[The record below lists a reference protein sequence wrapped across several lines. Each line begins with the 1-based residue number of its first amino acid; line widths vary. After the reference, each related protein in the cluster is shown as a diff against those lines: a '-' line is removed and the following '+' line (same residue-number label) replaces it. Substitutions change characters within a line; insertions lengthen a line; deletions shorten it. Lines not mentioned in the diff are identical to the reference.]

1 MKYTLKKKIEKPFFR
16 SKNSIIIEVN
26 NEFISF
32 TGYSRNELIGKS
44 LAEIGSMLRIDSQ
57 VYLEN
62 IRNQQCYHM
71 FTKEYDVREFSIT
84 CRTLEAENEK
94 IYFFKEKVNSCI
106 EHKFPVINK
115 FLLDNQIGI
124 GIYSAPDLTLLK
136 ANQYY
141 LDLLGKPYDKKE
153 KALGRKVSN
162 FVYLWENT
170 KQKEVFMNIINT
182 GQSFYGKEI
191 KEVMQNWE
199 KYYLDVYMI
208 PIIEKGE
215 VKYIV
220 SVIENV
226 TERVLLRKSKEEQT
240 KIIKEQKEK
249 LEVIINNMSDGVFV
263 INKDYDYCL
272 LNSSAKKLIYN
283 LGSIKNVRDS
293 FLNTRYYDIQGNL
306 LQLEDLPISKVL
318 KGEKIKGFG
327 VISDRPDGVYHL
339 SVSGSPFYDT
349 KGNISSVILIVRDVT
364 DWVIYA
370 EDLVLKNQLDL
381 LNNIIQNLNIGFVR
395 FSYPEFKIIDINNKG
410 YSDLKQFNPK
420 VGTLSSIKGNSYF
433 DVFGI
438 EGKDKAAE
446 IIENLIENK
455 SDSYFIY
462 RKIIAKGEEKYLKCM
477 YQSLLGLNSQV
488 VEIIVIIMD
497 VTDEVKAKNKMEKA
511 LKVQDE
517 IFSNISHELKTPLNV
532 IYSTNQLMELY
543 LKNDSFDSNREKVA
557 KCISVVKQNCYRF
570 IKLINNIVDMSKID
584 SGYYRVSLSNENIVN
599 ITENIVQSV
608 SDYVKRKGLN
618 IIFDTNTEEKI
629 IACDPIKIER
639 IILNLISNAI
649 KFTNAGGSIFVNL
662 IDKYDTVEISVEDTG
677 IGMSKKDLD
686 NIFKRFH
693 QVDKS
698 LSRNSE
704 GSGIGLTLVK
714 SIVELHGG
722 KISAE
727 STLDKGSMF
736 KIELP
741 VRSVENSKDDREIK
755 PMKSKIEMINIE
767 FSDIYSIE

>member
-1 MKYTLKKKIEKPFFR
+1 MRYTLKRKIEKSFFR

-26 NEFISF
+26 NEFINF

-44 LAEIGSMLRIDSQ
+44 LSEIGSMLKINYQ
-57 VYLEN
+57 VNLEN
-62 IRNQQCYHM
+62 IENQQCYHM
-71 FTKEYDVREFSIT
+71 FTKEYEVREFSIT

-94 IYFFKEKVNSCI
+94 IYFFKEKVNSRI
-106 EHKFPVINK
+106 ENKFPAINK
-115 FLLDNQIGI
+115 FLLDNQLGI

-141 LDLLGKPYDKKE
+141 LELLGKPYNKKE
-153 KALGRKVSN
+153 TTLGKKVSD
-162 FVYLWENT
+162 FVHLWENS
-170 KQKEVFMNIINT
+170 KQKEIFMNTINT

-199 KYYLDVYMI
+199 KYYLDAYMI
-208 PIIEKGE
+208 PIVENGK

-220 SVIENV
+220 SLVENV

-240 KIIKEQKEK
+240 KIIEEQKEK
-249 LEVIINNMSDGVFV
+249 LKVIINNMSDGVFV

-272 LNSSAKKLIYN
+272 LNSSAKKLICN
-283 LGSIKNVRDS
+283 LDFIKNVRDS
-293 FLNTRYYDIQGNL
+293 FVNTKYYDTEGHL
-306 LQLEDLPISKVL
+306 LQLEDLPVSKVL
-318 KGEKIKGFG
+318 KGEKIKRFG
-327 VISDRPDGVYHL
+327 VICDKPDGVYHL
-339 SVSGSPFYDT
+339 NVSGSPFYDS
-349 KGNISSVILIVRDVT
+349 KGDITSAILIVRDIT
-364 DWVIYA
+364 EWVIYA
-370 EDLVLKNQLDL
+370 EALVLKNQLDL

-395 FSYPEFKIIDINNKG
+395 ISYPEFKIIDINNKG

-420 VGTLSSIKGNSYF
+420 VGTLSSLKGNSYF
-433 DVFGI
+433 DIFGI
-438 EGKDKAAE
+438 TGKDKVTE
-446 IIENLIENK
+446 IIGNLIENK
-455 SDSYFIY
+455 SDSYSSY
-462 RKIIAKGEEKYLKCM
+462 RKITVNGEEKYLKCM
-477 YQSLLGLNSQV
+477 YQSLLGLKNQL
-488 VEIIVIIMD
+488 VEIIVIIID
-497 VTDEVKAKNKMEKA
+497 ITDEVKAKNKMEKT

-543 LKNDSFDSNREKVA
+543 FKNNSFDSNREKVA

-584 SGYYRVSLSNENIVN
+584 SGYYKVSLSNENIVN
-599 ITENIVQSV
+599 IIENIVQSV

-639 IILNLISNAI
+639 IILNLVSNAI

-677 IGMSKKDLD
+677 IGMSQKDLD

-736 KIELP
+736 KIEIP
-741 VRSVENSKDDREIK
+741 VRSVENSKEDREIK